1 MEFSRQEYWSG
12 LPFPSPGNLP
22 NLGIKPRSPSLQSD
36 SLPSEQAGKPYS
48 SSLVNQL
55 ITYFHPQALST
66 LISLPESCQR
76 HFPQHDSGHAT
87 SLLKKL
93 QWLPFFFFFFLPNHM
108 WAHGKVIRA
117 LRSMSP
123 RKDSLKR
130 QNGIQ
135 ENLNYVL
142 DIKQLYPSI
151 SSFIKLG

>member
-93 QWLPFFFFFFLPNHM
+93 QWLPFFFFFYQIKCEHM
-108 WAHGKVIRA
+108 ARWLGLSGVCPLKKTLWRGKMEFKKIWTTYWTSNNCVPQFPH
-117 LRSMSP
+117 L
-123 RKDSLKR
+123 
-130 QNGIQ
+130 
-135 ENLNYVL
+135 
-142 DIKQLYPSI
+142 
-151 SSFIKLG
+151 

>member
-12 LPFPSPGNLP
+12 RPFPSPGNRP

-36 SLPSEQAGKPYS
+36 SLLSEQAGKPYS

-55 ITYFHPQALST
+55 ITYFYPQALST

-93 QWLPFFFFFFLPNHM
+93 QWLPFFFYQIKCEHMARWLGLSGVCPLEKTLWRGKMEFKKIWNMYWTPNNCVSH
-108 WAHGKVIRA
+108 
-117 LRSMSP
+117 L
-123 RKDSLKR
+123 
-130 QNGIQ
+130 
-135 ENLNYVL
+135 
-142 DIKQLYPSI
+142 
-151 SSFIKLG
+151 